1 MSKTYW
7 VWKDPEKARM
17 QGEIE
22 WLQMNKQQ
30 FNEFLQLP
38 EALNRFFID
47 FTDYKIEASE
57 AEFVRWRSEKNHTRY
72 IQKQSNRYTAIS
84 YHDLEEN
91 DGCVGEEFAV
101 DEEKDVE
108 TEAINKVAIAHIREA
123 LFQLSDN
130 EKKII
135 YELYLRNNPKTIRQL
150 AAEIGIPPKTL
161 DNQKKKVLEK
171 LQNLPL
177 AQTSKK
183 SASK

>member
-1 MSKTYW
+1 
-7 VWKDPEKARM
+7 
-17 QGEIE
+17 
-22 WLQMNKQQ
+22 MNVYHAFPRSYNKCRASAPHSTSHCA
-30 FNEFLQLP
+30 FL
-38 EALNRFFID
+38 E
-47 FTDYKIEASE
+47 
-57 AEFVRWRSEKNHTRY
+57 
-72 IQKQSNRYTAIS
+72 QKQSNRYTAIS